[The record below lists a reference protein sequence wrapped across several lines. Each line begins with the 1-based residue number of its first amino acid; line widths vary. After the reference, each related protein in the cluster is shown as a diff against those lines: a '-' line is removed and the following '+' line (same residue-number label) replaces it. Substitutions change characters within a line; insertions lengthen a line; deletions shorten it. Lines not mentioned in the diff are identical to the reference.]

1 MKEKQQYPIATKVVK
16 ASKINILDVFTGQ
29 GAQWVSMGAELFLYS
44 ASFRHTIESLELTL
58 KGIVNGS
65 TWSLTKDLMNK
76 SNPERSLSAEISQ
89 PLCTAIQVALV
100 DLLKVFGLDSGKMM
114 AVEMAPEDAG
124 EFCLQKQFL
133 GRISVAA
140 NNSPSSVT
148 LAGDRNA
155 IDEVKEILNEKAIF
169 ARMLKVD
176 TAYHSHHMEC
186 VREPYIESLQKADIL
201 PKRKIFEGS
210 CNWYFSVYNLGNDH
224 SMSSDVS
231 FEQIYWADNMVRS
244 VLFSS
249 AVISAI
255 SKEHFNL
262 VLEIGPHPVLKGPT
276 TECIR
281 LASDNQMSYHGALQR
296 QENSVNIFSNALD
309 FVWRNIDSSNLSVD
323 FKAFQKSCNRPK
335 WTIPRV
341 HEGLQPYP
349 WNHDKNMLRESKK
362 SKIWRTRRT
371 PFHELLGYPS
381 SNGDIRELHRR
392 NILRLADV
400 EWLQVH
406 QFQHQVLFPVAAYLV
421 MAVKAALYLF
431 EHAKQPFR
439 LVELQDFMIH
449 NAIT

>member
-1 MKEKQQYPIATKVVK
+1 
-16 ASKINILDVFTGQ
+16 
-29 GAQWVSMGAELFLYS
+29 
-44 ASFRHTIESLELTL
+44 
-58 KGIVNGS
+58 
-65 TWSLTKDLMNK
+65 
-76 SNPERSLSAEISQ
+76 
-89 PLCTAIQVALV
+89 
-100 DLLKVFGLDSGKMM
+100 MM

-148 LAGDRNA
+148 LAEDRNA
-155 IDEVKEILNEKAIF
+155 IDEVKEILDEKAIF

-296 QENSVNIFSNALD
+296 QENSVNMFSNALD

-381 SNGDIRELHRR
+381 SNGDIRELHQR